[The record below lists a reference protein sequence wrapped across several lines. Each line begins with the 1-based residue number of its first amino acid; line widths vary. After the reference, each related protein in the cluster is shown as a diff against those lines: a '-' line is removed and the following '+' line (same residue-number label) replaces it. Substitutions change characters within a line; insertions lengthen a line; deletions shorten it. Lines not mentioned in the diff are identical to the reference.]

1 MGGPWSRYLGSLS
14 NWHFFCFSILC
25 LLPTSLVSTVPETK
39 PRISLGIRYF
49 KNDGNKREQSH
60 RGGGAPRGESGLA
73 AATPLPQLCASLSF
87 EKTARTVLGS
97 GWSQL
102 LVLFVKWD

>member
-1 MGGPWSRYLGSLS
+1 MMEIKENKATGE
-14 NWHFFCFSILC
+14 
-25 LLPTSLVSTVPETK
+25 VVP
-39 PRISLGIRYF
+39 
-49 KNDGNKREQSH
+49 
-60 RGGGAPRGESGLA
+60 PRGESGLA

-97 GWSQL
+97 VWNQL